1 MARDAI
7 SILDG
12 ATFLVCDTR
21 GDVDA
26 SPDEPQGFFYRETRY
41 VSRWQLTANG
51 EPLTVLST
59 DHVAYF
65 SVKFF
70 LVPPTGT
77 VNQNPT
83 VSIRSGIADEDKAA
97 QVAEQLV
104 GPALFSGWGV
114 RTMAEGEG
122 DYNPIRYHNGTV
134 WPHDNSLIAHG
145 LARNGYREEAARLAL
160 AILEAATFF
169 RHRQIGR
176 AHV

>member
-26 SPDEPQGFFYRETRY
+26 SPDEPQGFFYRDTRY
-41 VSRWQLTANG
+41 LSRWQLTANG

-77 VNQNPT
+77 VHQNPT
-83 VSIRSGIADEDKAA
+83 VSIIRGRAIGDGFHED
-97 QVAEQLV
+97 V
-104 GPALFSGWGV
+104 
-114 RTMAEGEG
+114 
-122 DYNPIRYHNGTV
+122 TV
-134 WPHDNSLIAHG
+134 LNHDAKPLE
-145 LARNGYREEAARLAL
+145 LRLR
-160 AILEAATFF
+160 LEADADFADLFEVKDSLDKKGKTYRRVEDDTLVLGYERGDFVRETRIRASKEPKVDEQGLTF
-169 RHRQIGR
+169 
-176 AHV
+176 